1 MKKSFNIL
9 LVLLVVILAVILQK
23 LEWIPTGRD
32 LLRNYKRSL
41 IIKEEMKDLLVQ
53 EWRKHFGP
61 KKSDLEGKHL
71 EMSSWAMAITG
82 RRVFSQRDEDGA
94 IEAVFK
100 RIGTTNKVKLGDQ
113 IYIVPRRVVCV
124 RLESK

>member
-41 IIKEEMKDLLVQ
+41 ITKEEMKDLLVQ
-53 EWRKHFGP
+53 EWRKHFDP

-82 RRVFSQRDEDGA
+82 RRVFSQH
-94 IEAVFK
+94 IL
-100 RIGTTNKVKLGDQ
+100 VKTSDWKMTIL
-113 IYIVPRRVVCV
+113 Y
-124 RLESK
+124 LEIARKYYSIRE